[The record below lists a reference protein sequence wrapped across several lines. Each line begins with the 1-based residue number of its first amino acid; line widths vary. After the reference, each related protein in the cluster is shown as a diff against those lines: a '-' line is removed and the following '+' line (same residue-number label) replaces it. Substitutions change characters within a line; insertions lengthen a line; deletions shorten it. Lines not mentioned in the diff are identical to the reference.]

1 METFLTAKSFVEDLR
16 TTRGLWD
23 CISLSLSRSL
33 SLLHDSIDS
42 TFKTTFQILGVGT
55 AGLLFILASRD
66 FVGTRADINHPE
78 YLHCTN
84 DDRRNDVNYFCRIAS
99 LAYNLYASLVKSQ
112 RDK

>member
-1 METFLTAKSFVEDLR
+1 MRICAQLL
-16 TTRGLWD
+16 D
-23 CISLSLSRSL
+23 CGIVSLSLSLAL
-33 SLLHDSIDS
+33 SRLQDSIDS

-84 DDRRNDVNYFCRIAS
+84 DDRRYDVNYFCRIAS

>member
-1 METFLTAKSFVEDLR
+1 M
-16 TTRGLWD
+16 D
-23 CISLSLSRSL
+23 CGIVSLSLSLSL
-33 SLLHDSIDS
+33 SLALSLLQDSIDS

>member
-1 METFLTAKSFVEDLR
+1 MRICAQLL
-16 TTRGLWD
+16 D
-23 CISLSLSRSL
+23 CGIVSLSLSLSL
-33 SLLHDSIDS
+33 SLLQGSIDS